1 MKIQILLATVLVSA
15 LVLGPVRSE
24 QDPVSV
30 PTEKNYQGEVV
41 PKLEPH
47 GEALCASGCALSRH
61 PTPELS
67 QEKFDQLLKAYS
79 QEEMSE
85 ESQALEELLFYGTQ
99 TKSFLSASDK
109 QNLDTERLTFLE
121 NELQKE
127 RVVAEFR
134 IIDEEDSVR
143 VSLPPTTVN
152 LDRRYVFEPLHT
164 ENFQPPEASGTIK
177 RVGLNHV
184 WQRI

>member
-30 PTEKNYQGEVV
+30 PKEKNYQGEVV

-47 GEALCASGCALSRH
+47 GEALCASGCSLSRH
-61 PTPELS
+61 PTPELT
-67 QEKFDQLLKAYS
+67 QEKFNDLLETYS
-79 QEEMSE
+79 QEAMSE
-85 ESQALEELLFYGTQ
+85 ESQALEELLFYGVQ
-99 TKSFLSASDK
+99 TKSFLGSSEDLPIDAA
-109 QNLDTERLTFLE
+109 RLAFLE
-121 NELQKE
+121 RELKKE

-184 WQRI
+184 RQRI